1 MIFLFQ
7 DLSLWNKQ
15 ANIELYLFLF
25 LLLGVLILWWCAEI
39 NLWEAIYGTI
49 CCYAAQHIAYALYDI
64 LHTAL
69 FPRLWYFTVYLFCI
83 ENYYDG
89 TLKLE
94 HGLPVTTRDHPM
106 DHGYGMRSIQEIAQ
120 KYGGSISVD
129 MENQIFLLS
138 ILLPP

>member
-1 MIFLFQ
+1 MYTLFGNALDNAIESIRKLRNPEQ
-7 DLSLWNKQ
+7 RILS
-15 ANIELYLFLF
+15 
-25 LLLGVLILWWCAEI
+25 V
-39 NLWEAIYGTI
+39 
-49 CCYAAQHIAYALYDI
+49 
-64 LHTAL
+64 
-69 FPRLWYFTVYLFCI
+69 TVYGKPKMAVIQI

-94 HGLPVTTRDHPM
+94 HGLPITTKDHPM